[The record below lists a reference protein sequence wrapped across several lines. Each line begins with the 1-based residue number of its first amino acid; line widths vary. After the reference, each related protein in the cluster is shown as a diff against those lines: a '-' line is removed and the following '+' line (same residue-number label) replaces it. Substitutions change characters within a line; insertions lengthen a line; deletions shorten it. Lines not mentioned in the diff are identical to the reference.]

1 MSEPTFPTR
10 PGDPPAAEPRA
21 GSPAD
26 PAAPV
31 DAPVAAAPGEPARA
45 NPPAAVPPASSDH
58 AEHGAPI
65 PFDAPAVAAG
75 IAAPAD
81 PGVHELPPDPE
92 QPATREPAP
101 AASGADLA
109 GRPSYIFFGLVA
121 AVSLAADV
129 VTKAWAE
136 VTLSKRTL
144 LDPGIVVFKDH
155 LSLTLT
161 YNKGGAWGLLQTA
174 SETIRKPFFLVVSV
188 LAIAFIVSLYAR
200 LGPGQRALKW
210 GLPLVLGGALGNLS
224 DRIIRASVVDFVD
237 YKAHWVEAMNQY
249 IARVFPSWSIT
260 NHWPTFNVADICI
273 CVGVALMAIDMLTSR
288 RQPKPAAAQVI
299 ATSAGQDAG
308 GSGSPLAAESAGVAG
323 DPPSVS

>member
-1 MSEPTFPTR
+1 MSEPTDPTR
-10 PGDPPAAEPRA
+10 PGDPPAAETSA
-21 GSPAD
+21 GTPAE
-26 PAAPV
+26 PAPV
-31 DAPVAAAPGEPARA
+31 EPMAAAPGD
-45 NPPAAVPPASSDH
+45 PPAPTASSDR

-81 PGVHELPPDPE
+81 PGV
-92 QPATREPAP
+92 QPGPSPAP
-101 AASGADLA
+101 VAHPGTELSPAARPTEVPE
-109 GRPSYIFFGLVA
+109 RPSYIFFGVVA

-129 VTKAWAE
+129 TTKAWAE
-136 VTLSKRTL
+136 ITLSKRTL
-144 LDPGIVVFKDH
+144 LNPAIVLIKNH
-155 LSLTLT
+155 LSFALT

-174 SETIRKPFFLVVSV
+174 SEAIRKPFFLVVSV

-237 YKAHWVEAMNQY
+237 YKAHWVEAMNTL
-249 IARVFPSWSIT
+249 IARMFPHWSIT

-273 CVGVALMAIDMLTSR
+273 CVGVGLMAIDMLTTR
-288 RQPKPAAAQVI
+288 RQPKPVATQVVEAKP
-299 ATSAGQDAG
+299 ATQDGG
-308 GSGSPLAAESAGVAG
+308 GSGSATLAAESAGAASE
-323 DPPSVS
+323 PPSVG